1 MITWLIVAILAYLF
15 FGLASFCDKL
25 VLSGTV
31 RKAPQ
36 PKAYTFYVGV
46 FGLFVILLIPF
57 VKFSLPGVMGFVW
70 IILDAV
76 VHVVGLYAMYVALG
90 RFDVSKVIAT
100 IGATQPIF
108 IFILTWIFWGP
119 QTMSGTDILAFIMLI
134 VGSAVISVEKTAE
147 VTGDFIK
154 ITIFSSLMFS
164 FDYVFLKFVFINQA
178 FLSGVIWIGIFIFLV
193 ASTLLLKK
201 SSRKEIFEK
210 KIIRDKKTQTVF
222 LGAQVFGG
230 GGNLLQSFAIAL
242 SPIAFLAT
250 VNSLRGIQ
258 YVFLF
263 LMTLSISRFYP
274 KILKEEL
281 SRKIIFQK
289 VISIFLIATGLG
301 ILVF

>member
-1 MITWLIVAILAYLF
+1 MYWLTVAILAYLF
-15 FGLASFCDKL
+15 FGFASLCDKL
-25 VLSGTV
+25 VLSGTA
-31 RKAPQ
+31 RKAPR

-46 FGLFVILLIPF
+46 FGLLVILLIPF
-57 VKFSLPGVMGFVW
+57 VKFSLPGAMGFAW
-70 IILDAV
+70 IILDAL
-76 VHVVGLYAMYVALG
+76 VHVAGLYAMYVALG

-119 QTMSGTDILAFIMLI
+119 QTMSGADVLAFILLI
-134 VGSAVISVEKTAE
+134 VGSVIISIGKTAE
-147 VTGDFIK
+147 VTADFIK

-178 FLSGVIWIGIFIFLV
+178 FLPGVIWIGIFIFLA

-210 KIIRDKKTQTVF
+210 QMIENKKTQAVF

-230 GGNLLQSFAIAL
+230 GGNFLQSFAIAL
-242 SPIAFLAT
+242 SPVAFLAV

-263 LMTLSISRFYP
+263 LMTLFISFFLP
-274 KILKEEL
+274 KLLKEEL
-281 SRKIIFQK
+281 SGKIIFQK
-289 VISIFLIATGLG
+289 TISIVFIAIGLA
-301 ILVF
+301 ILVIW